1 MKLKPNKATLLYTA
15 YIIGITLFFLWYL
28 FPSDTIKDY
37 LAYRLSQGNP
47 DVTVTIERISPVL
60 PPGIKLHEVDI
71 THRDMLVMEV
81 KSLKVMPG
89 LGSLF
94 SDTTT
99 VNFKGQIYEGTVSGR
114 AEISDPKG
122 GGLKIDGNIAGVQV
136 QEISALQQWSE
147 HDIAGG
153 LGGNFVYSTEKT
165 TPKLTGKL
173 TISACRLELANAI
186 FNQDTF
192 EFKNVD
198 ADLVLQKRN
207 LVINRFSA
215 TGNQLDL
222 KIAGRIKINK
232 NNSAKNAL
240 NLTGTVTPHHVFLA
254 KIEKDIPVNLLRN
267 KKSGQTAIKFKINGT
282 LGDPGFS
289 LN

>member
-1 MKLKPNKATLLYTA
+1 LKPSKKTLLYTA

-28 FPSDTIKDY
+28 FPSDTVKDY

-47 DVTVTIERISPVL
+47 DVTVTIDRISPVL
-60 PPGIKLHEVDI
+60 PPGINLHEVDI
-71 THRDMLVMEV
+71 THRNMVVLEL

-94 SDTTT
+94 SGTTQ
-99 VNFKGQIYEGTVSGR
+99 VNFKGQVYEGTVSGR
-114 AEISDPKG
+114 AEIDDPQEA
-122 GGLKIDGNIAGVQV
+122 GLKIDGHIAGVQV

-153 LGGNFVYSTEKT
+153 LGGNFVYSGGKT

-173 TISACRLELANAI
+173 TMSACRVELANAI
-186 FNQDTF
+186 FNQDRF
-192 EFKNVD
+192 DFKKVD
-198 ADLVLQKRN
+198 ADLALQNRN
-207 LVINRFSA
+207 LVINGFSA
-215 TGNQLDL
+215 LGSQLDL
-222 KIAGRIKINK
+222 KIAGRIRINK
-232 NNSAKNAL
+232 SDSAKNNL
-240 NLTGTVTPHHVFLA
+240 DLTGTVTPHHVFLA

-282 LGDPGFS
+282 LGDPTFS

>member
-1 MKLKPNKATLLYTA
+1 MKPSKTTLLYTA

-37 LAYRLSQGNP
+37 LADRLSQGNP
-47 DVTVTIERISPVL
+47 DVKVTIDRISPVL
-60 PPGIKLHEVDI
+60 PPGIKLQAVEI
-71 THRDMLVMEV
+71 THRNMVLMEV
-81 KSLKVMPG
+81 NSLKVMPG

-94 SDTTT
+94 SNTTT
-99 VNFKGQIYEGTVSGR
+99 LNFKGQVYEGTLSGR
-114 AEISDPKG
+114 AEINDPKG

-147 HDIAGG
+147 HDIAGR
-153 LGGNFVYSTEKT
+153 LGGNFVYSAEKT

-173 TISACRLELANAI
+173 TMSACRLELADAI

-192 EFKNVD
+192 EFKKVD
-198 ADLVLQKRN
+198 ADLVLQNRN
-207 LVINRFSA
+207 LVINGFSA
-215 TGNQLDL
+215 TGSQLDL
-222 KIAGRIKINK
+222 KIVGRIKINK
-232 NNSAKNAL
+232 SDSAKHAL

-282 LGDPGFS
+282 LGDPEFS